1 MNSLNLKEKTTVL
14 FDLDGTLLPMELE
27 EFTNT
32 YFALLAK
39 KAAPFGY
46 EPKPLVAAVWKGTK
60 AMVKNDGSELN
71 CSRFWEIFSQEMG
84 RESLKLRE
92 PFDDFYAKE
101 FHGAKTATWEN
112 PLAKKAVDGLKKR
125 GFELM
130 LATNSLFPA
139 VGVNTRLS
147 WVGLSLSDFSYVTT
161 YENSSYCKP
170 NPDYFGEILEKTGKQ
185 PEECLMVGNDADEDL
200 AALERE
206 IDVFLTTDCL
216 INKSGRDLTGISTGT
231 FAEFLTMMEVN

>member
-71 CSRFWEIFSQEMG
+71 CSRFWEVFSQEMG

-92 PFDDFYAKE
+92 PFDEFYAKE
-101 FHGAKTATWEN
+101 FHGAKTATW
-112 PLAKKAVDGLKKR
+112 
-125 GFELM
+125 
-130 LATNSLFPA
+130 
-139 VGVNTRLS
+139 
-147 WVGLSLSDFSYVTT
+147 
-161 YENSSYCKP
+161 
-170 NPDYFGEILEKTGKQ
+170 
-185 PEECLMVGNDADEDL
+185 
-200 AALERE
+200 
-206 IDVFLTTDCL
+206 
-216 INKSGRDLTGISTGT
+216 
-231 FAEFLTMMEVN
+231 

>member
-1 MNSLNLKEKTTVL
+1 M
-14 FDLDGTLLPMELE
+14 
-27 EFTNT
+27 
-32 YFALLAK
+32 
-39 KAAPFGY
+39 
-46 EPKPLVAAVWKGTK
+46 
-60 AMVKNDGSELN
+60 
-71 CSRFWEIFSQEMG
+71 
-84 RESLKLRE
+84 
-92 PFDDFYAKE
+92 
-101 FHGAKTATWEN
+101 
-112 PLAKKAVDGLKKR
+112 
-125 GFELM
+125 
-130 LATNSLFPA
+130 
-139 VGVNTRLS
+139 
-147 WVGLSLSDFSYVTT
+147 GLSLSDFSYVTT

>member
-60 AMVKNDGSELN
+60 AM
-71 CSRFWEIFSQEMG
+71 
-84 RESLKLRE
+84 KLRE
-92 PFDDFYAKE
+92 PFDELYAKE